1 MGGTISSGK
10 NDGFGGLSLVDQFFQ
25 LETHF
30 PTRNTEVPT
39 VTFRLAVSSDLPKR
53 QGPFEGNPNREQSR
67 T

>member
-39 VTFRLAVSSDLPKR
+39 VTFRLAVSSDLPKTA
-53 QGPFEGNPNREQSR
+53 R
-67 T
+67 TI